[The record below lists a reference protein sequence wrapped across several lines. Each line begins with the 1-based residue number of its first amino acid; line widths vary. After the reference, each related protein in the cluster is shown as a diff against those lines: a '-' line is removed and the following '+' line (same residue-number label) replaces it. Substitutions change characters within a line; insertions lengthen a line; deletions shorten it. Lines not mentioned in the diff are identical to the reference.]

1 MPTPELR
8 DIIENELR
16 RVLIQNHP
24 NFAEW
29 YALLGSHGQQ
39 VVDNILEEDVKAE
52 LIRFAQESPDEEWND
67 FQFLRMIGGGN
78 PNPAISSTLTN
89 FVLGDILDEVRK
101 FGKAQD

>member
-1 MPTPELR
+1 MSTPELR
-8 DIIENELR
+8 DLIENELK

-24 NFAEW
+24 NFAGW
-29 YALLGSHGQQ
+29 HASLGSHGQQ
-39 VVDNILEEDVKAE
+39 AVDNILEEDVTAE
-52 LIRFAQESPDEEWND
+52 LIHFAQESPDEEWRD

-89 FVLGDILDEVRK
+89 FVLGDILDEVRN

>member
-1 MPTPELR
+1 MSTPELR

-24 NFAEW
+24 SFADW
-29 YALLGSHGQQ
+29 YVMLGSHGQE
-39 VVDNILEEDVKAE
+39 VVENILKEDVTAE
-52 LIRFAQESPDEEWND
+52 LIHFAQESPDEEWND

-78 PNPAISSTLTN
+78 PNPAIASTLTN

-101 FGKAQD
+101 FEKP